1 MARGSKTRSSPQNPN
16 KGASVA
22 VPDKLYFR
30 IGEVSDLA
38 DTKPYVLRYWET
50 EFPMLKPVKSP
61 TGHRLYRRQDVEM
74 VLRIKQLLYEEGFT
88 IEGARKHLSGVSD
101 QPGEKQ
107 SSSTPARLNGAP
119 LKAIERELQAIL
131 TMLSRK
137 C

>member
-1 MARGSKTRSSPQNPN
+1 MAKDSKSKGGRQSMTR
-16 KGASVA
+16 AA
-22 VPDKLYFR
+22 TTTVPDKLYFR

-61 TGHRLYRRQDVEM
+61 TGHRLYRREDVEM

-88 IEGARKHLSGVSD
+88 IEGARKHLSETSD
-101 QPGEKQ
+101 QPREKQ
-107 SSSTPARLNGAP
+107 PPSSSVRLNGAP

>member
-1 MARGSKTRSSPQNPN
+1 MARGPKTRGNRQNSSSGTPL
-16 KGASVA
+16 V
-22 VPDKLYFR
+22 VPDKLFFR

-88 IEGARKHLSGVSD
+88 IEGARKHLSGSSD
-101 QPGEKQ
+101 EPQEARA
-107 SSSTPARLNGAP
+107 PAGNRRLDGAP
-119 LKAIERELQAIL
+119 LKTIERELQAIL